1 MDWSVDI
8 IKKLYQKMINREVI
22 LDHSCVPT
30 CQVSYE
36 YKMMWV
42 LQLGL
47 YTNIQS

>member
-1 MDWSVDI
+1 MI
-8 IKKLYQKMINREVI
+8 IREII

-42 LQLGL
+42 LQQGL
-47 YTNIQS
+47 CTNIQSWVYWYLLETVCQE